1 MSLRRFSTQTLVA
14 SVILLAGCR
23 DREVVSYRAPRDSA
37 PPPVERPKTA
47 TAGAAQGQL
56 PDGHPPID
64 GASAGAPDAGPGGN
78 AMAAAGLPAG
88 SVSQTNALTW
98 TAPANWQ
105 ERAPG
110 SIRKGSYTI
119 PGEGGA
125 TADLSITA
133 FPGDTGGLHA
143 NVNRWRGQIG
153 LAPIGD
159 AEVEKSIEHLDANG
173 LHLDVVEIAG
183 TTGSPSMRL
192 LGAIVPHQGETWF
205 FKLTGPD
212 ALVASQ
218 REAFRTFLTTVKA
231 R

>member
-1 MSLRRFSTQTLVA
+1 MA
-14 SVILLAGCR
+14 MG
-23 DREVVSYRAPRDSA
+23 
-37 PPPVERPKTA
+37 
-47 TAGAAQGQL
+47 GAAQGQL
-56 PDGHPPID
+56 PDGHPPIGG
-64 GASAGAPDAGPGGN
+64 GASGAMPGGD

-98 TAPANWQ
+98 TAPAHWQ
-105 ERAPG
+105 ARAPG
-110 SIRKGSYTI
+110 SIRKGSFTI
-119 PGEGGA
+119 TGEGGA

-153 LAPIGD
+153 LAPVD
-159 AEVEKSIEHLDANG
+159 NAEVEKSIEHLDANG
-173 LHLDVVEIAG
+173 LHMEVVEMVG
-183 TTGSPSMRL
+183 PSGNPPTRL

-218 REAFRTFLTTVKA
+218 REAFRTFLSTVKA